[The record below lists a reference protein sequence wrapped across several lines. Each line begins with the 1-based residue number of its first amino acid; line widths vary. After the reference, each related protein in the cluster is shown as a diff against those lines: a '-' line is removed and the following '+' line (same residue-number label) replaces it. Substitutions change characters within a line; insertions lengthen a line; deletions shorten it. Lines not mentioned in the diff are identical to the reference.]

1 MKKRELL
8 FSIQKNDKSLRWD
21 YYRGSG
27 KGGQKRN
34 KTENCCRCTHLP
46 SGAVGK
52 SEEGRSKEQN
62 KKRAF
67 RRMAESEEFRKWVRI
82 EAARV
87 TGEESRI
94 QARVEKAL
102 RNVVTEVRIDNKWV
116 AVNPSELTDEPGAVR
131 VSDI

>member
-1 MKKRELL
+1 MKRELL
-8 FSIQKNDKSLRWD
+8 FSIHKTDKSLRWD
-21 YYRGSG
+21 YYKGSG

-46 SGAVGK
+46 SGSVGK

-67 RRMAESEEFRKWVRI
+67 RRMAETEEFMKWVRI
-82 EAARV
+82 EAARI
-87 TGEESRI
+87 TGQEAKTI
-94 QARVEKAL
+94 ARVEKAL
-102 RNVVTEVRIDNKWV
+102 RNVVTEVRVDGKWI
-116 AVNPSELTDEPGAVR
+116 AVDPSELTDEPGAVR